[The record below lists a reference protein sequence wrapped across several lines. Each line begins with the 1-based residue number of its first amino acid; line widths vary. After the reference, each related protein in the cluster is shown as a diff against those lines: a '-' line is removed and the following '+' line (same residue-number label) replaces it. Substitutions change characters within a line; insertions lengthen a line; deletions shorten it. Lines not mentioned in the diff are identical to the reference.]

1 MPAMNEQDDA
11 YMRGRRRADGATDGA
26 WRFSLPVAVR
36 FRDLDA
42 FGHVNNAVYL
52 TYCEMAR
59 VAYFHTLLGV
69 VTPDEV
75 SFILA
80 RAEVDYRLPVE
91 LTDRLEVRVRAV
103 EVGGKSFTLAY
114 QMVVLR
120 DGVERVACDGR
131 SVQVCYDS
139 AARHSVPVPPALT
152 AAAEAFEGRR
162 LRR

>member
-1 MPAMNEQDDA
+1 MNDQHDP
-11 YMRGRRRADGATDGA
+11 YRLGRRRADDVEDVA
-26 WRFSLPVAVR
+26 WRFSLPVVVR

-69 VTPDEV
+69 ATPEDM

-80 RAEVDYRLPVE
+80 RAEADYRLPVE

-114 QMVVLR
+114 QMVVAR
-120 DGVERVACDGR
+120 DGAERVACDAI
-131 SVQVCYDS
+131 SVQVCYDYT
-139 AARHSVPVPPALT
+139 ARRSVPVPAALT
-152 AAAEAFEGRR
+152 AAAEAFEGRS